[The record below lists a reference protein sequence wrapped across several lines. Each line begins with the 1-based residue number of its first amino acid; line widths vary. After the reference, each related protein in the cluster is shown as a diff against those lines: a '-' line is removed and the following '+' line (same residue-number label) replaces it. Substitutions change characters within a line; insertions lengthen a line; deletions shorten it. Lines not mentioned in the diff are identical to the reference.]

1 MDILLVHNRKSIG
14 CDSAKT
20 KWKKKI
26 LFNNHHSDCSFIDPS
41 NPPVTRMLEFHRE
54 KRKQFSRYIIC
65 SFGNPNFSEK
75 PNNSHVPSINSEVE
89 NCKK

>member
-41 NPPVTRMLEFHRE
+41 NPPVTRMLSFIIPFFKE
-54 KRKQFSRYIIC
+54 KRKEETVF
-65 SFGNPNFSEK
+65 
-75 PNNSHVPSINSEVE
+75 
-89 NCKK
+89 